1 VENQPHISDA
11 AVPSFAS
18 SGHIDVSGLSHPGKV
33 RARNEDH
40 FIVMRIGRYLESV
53 LTTVRGPSTSVV
65 LAGPDV
71 GFRMTAQKGDTPVG
85 QLVVRINGEWKVVEF
100 GSVSLPLGK

>member
-1 VENQPHISDA
+1 MK
-11 AVPSFAS
+11 
-18 SGHIDVSGLSHPGKV
+18 LKV
-33 RARNEDH
+33 RLVALGV
-40 FIVMRIGRYLESV
+40 FFVV
-53 LTTVRGPSTSVV
+53 LTGLAAWSRAQPAYVPRLVPPVV

-100 GSVSLPLGK
+100 GSSSLPLGK

>member
-1 VENQPHISDA
+1 MT
-11 AVPSFAS
+11 
-18 SGHIDVSGLSHPGKV
+18 LKV
-33 RARNEDH
+33 RLVAVTA
-40 FIVMRIGRYLESV
+40 FFVV
-53 LTTVRGPSTSVV
+53 LMGLAAWSRAQPAYAPRPVSPVV

-71 GFRMTAQKGDTPVG
+71 GFRMTAQKGSTPVG

>member
-1 VENQPHISDA
+1 MN
-11 AVPSFAS
+11 
-18 SGHIDVSGLSHPGKV
+18 LKV
-33 RARNEDH
+33 RLVALGA
-40 FIVMRIGRYLESV
+40 FFVVLIGLAAWSRAQPAV
-53 LTTVRGPSTSVV
+53 APRPVPPVV